1 MKLLYA
7 GICLIAFALSAQAQ
21 KKKKVLFIGNSYTY
35 VNNLP
40 QVLTDLA
47 LSLGDT
53 VVYDSSAPG
62 GYTFQ
67 NHSTN
72 ATTLSKIKSQSWDV
86 VVLQAQS
93 QEPSFPPAQVM
104 SGTYPYGER
113 LVDSVRKYL
122 PCANILF
129 YMTWGRQNGDAANC
143 GFYAPLC
150 TYAGMQARLRESY
163 MLFKDSFM
171 TGVAPV
177 GVAWKK
183 IRASNPTLNLYD
195 PDESHPSFAG
205 TYLAASVFYSSIFL
219 KAANSSTYTASLNA
233 TDAAAMRATAS
244 STVLDSVDLWNLNST
259 TVVPQFTYTSLGN
272 KVYSFQNTSKNAT
285 HYVWSFGSTQT
296 SPTHTFTGNAPYTVK
311 LVARNGCK
319 KDSLQLTIGL
329 ATSIAGF
336 QNTESI
342 SLYPNPV
349 YDVLSIRSA
358 SELKQLVVMNVLGEI
373 VERKAWNT
381 PVLGDELPW
390 QHLKAGMYF
399 ISVESKAGTVYE
411 KILKR

>member
-1 MKLLYA
+1 MKLVYA
-7 GICLIAFALSAQAQ
+7 GICLIAFALSTQAQ

-40 QVLTDLA
+40 QVLSDLA

-53 VVYDSSAPG
+53 VIYDSSAPG

-72 ATTLSKIKSQSWDV
+72 ATTLAKIKSQSWDV

-104 SGTYPYGER
+104 SGTYPYGKN

-143 GFYAPLC
+143 GFYPPLC
-150 TYAGMQARLRESY
+150 TYTGMQARLRESY
-163 MLFKDSFM
+163 MMFKDSFI

-183 IRASNPTLNLYD
+183 IRGSNPTINLYD

-219 KAANSSTYTASLNA
+219 KASNSSTYSSSLNA

-244 STVLDSVDLWNLNST
+244 TTVLDSVALWNLNST

-272 KVYSFQNTSKNAT
+272 KVYSFQNSSKNAT
-285 HYVWSFGSTQT
+285 HYTWSFGSTQA
-296 SPTHTFTGNAPYTVK
+296 SPTHTFTGNPPYIVK
-311 LVARNGCK
+311 LVTRNGCN
-319 KDSLQLTIGL
+319 KDSLQMTIGL
-329 ATSIAGF
+329 PTSVANL
-336 QNTESI
+336 QSNETI

-349 YDVLSIRSA
+349 NDALSIRSA
-358 SELKQLVVMNVLGEI
+358 SELKQLTITNALGEL
-373 VERKAWNT
+373 VERKAWNAG
-381 PVLGDELPW
+381 VMQDELPLH
-390 QHLKAGMYF
+390 QLKSGIYF
-399 ISVESKAGTVYE
+399 ISVESKTGTFYE

>member
-1 MKLLYA
+1 MKLVYA
-7 GICLIAFALSAQAQ
+7 GICLIACVLSAQAQ

-53 VVYDSSAPG
+53 VIYDSSAPG

-72 ATTLSKIKSQSWDV
+72 ATTLAKIKSQNWDV

-93 QEPSFPPAQVM
+93 QEPSFPPTQVM
-104 SGTYPYGER
+104 AGTYPYGGR

-171 TGVAPV
+171 AGVAPV

-183 IRASNPTLNLYD
+183 IRASNPTINLYD

-219 KAANSSTYTASLNA
+219 KAANSSTYIASLNA
-233 TDAAAMRATAS
+233 TDAAAMRTTAS
-244 STVLDSVDLWNLNST
+244 TTVLDSVNLWNLNST

-272 KVYSFQNTSKNAT
+272 QAYSFQNTSKNAT
-285 HYVWSFGSTQT
+285 HYVWSFGSMQA
-296 SPTHTFTGNAPYTVK
+296 SPTHTFTGNPPYTVK

-319 KDSLQLTIGL
+319 KDSLQLIIG
-329 ATSIAGF
+329 APTSVADL
-336 QNTESI
+336 QNNETI

-349 YDVLSIRSA
+349 NDILSIRSA
-358 SELKQLVVMNVLGEI
+358 SGLKQLTVANQLGEI
-373 VERKAWNT
+373 VEHNVWDAT
-381 PVLGDELPW
+381 VLRDELSLH
-390 QHLKAGMYF
+390 HLKAGMYF
-399 ISVESKAGTVYE
+399 VSVETTTGTFYE

>member
-7 GICLIAFALSAQAQ
+7 TICLIALSLTAQA

-40 QVLTDLA
+40 QVLADMA
-47 LSLGDT
+47 LSMGDT
-53 VVYDSSAPG
+53 VIYDSSAPG

-72 ATTLSKIKSQSWDV
+72 ATTLAKIKSQNWDV

-143 GFYAPLC
+143 AGYPPLC

-163 MLFKDSFM
+163 MMFKENFM

-183 IRASNPTLNLYD
+183 IRASNPTINLYD
-195 PDESHPSFAG
+195 PDESHPSIAG
-205 TYLAASVFYSSIFL
+205 TYLAASVFYSSVFL
-219 KAANSSTYTASLNA
+219 RASNTSTYTAGINA
-233 TDAAAMRATAS
+233 TDAAAMRTTAS
-244 STVLDSVDLWNLNST
+244 TTVMDSVALWNLNST

-272 KVYSFQNTSKNAT
+272 NAFAFQNTSKNAT
-285 HYVWSFGSTQT
+285 QYVWNFGSTQA
-296 SPTHTFTGNAPYTVK
+296 SPTHTFTGTPPFIVK

-319 KDSLQLTIGL
+319 KDSVQMSIGL
-329 ATSIAGF
+329 LSSIADL
-336 QNTESI
+336 QNDGII

-349 YDVLSIRSA
+349 SDLLSIHSA
-358 SELKQLVVMNVLGEI
+358 SELKQLIVTNQLGEI
-373 VERKAWNT
+373 VERKTWT
-381 PVLGDELPW
+381 TVVLHDELLL
-390 QHLKAGMYF
+390 HNLKAGIYF
-399 ISVESKAGTVYE
+399 ISVETKAGTVYE
-411 KILKR
+411 KVLKL

>member
-1 MKLLYA
+1 MKLFYA
-7 GICLIAFALSAQAQ
+7 GLCLIGFALSVQAQ

-40 QVLTDLA
+40 QVLADLA
-47 LSLGDT
+47 LSFGDT

-67 NHSTN
+67 NHVGDAN
-72 ATTLSKIKSQSWDV
+72 TLTKIKSQNWDV

-104 SGTYPYGER
+104 SATYPYADR
-113 LVDSVRKYL
+113 LVDSVRKYS
-122 PCANILF
+122 PCANLLF

-143 GFYAPLC
+143 GFYPPLC

-163 MLFKDSFM
+163 MMFKDSFM

-183 IRASNPTLNLYD
+183 IRASNPTINLYD
-195 PDESHPSFAG
+195 PDESHPAFAG

-219 KAANSSTYTASLNA
+219 KASTSSTYIASLNA
-233 TDAAAMRATAS
+233 TDAAAMRTTAS
-244 STVLDSVDLWNLNST
+244 MTVLDSVALWNLNST
-259 TVVPQFTYTSLGN
+259 SVVPQFTYTSLGN
-272 KVYSFQNTSKNAT
+272 KAYAFQNTSKNAT
-285 HYVWSFGSTQT
+285 QYAWNFGSTQA
-296 SPTHTFTGNAPYTVK
+296 SPTHTFTGNPPYLVK

-319 KDSLQLTIGL
+319 KDSVQMSIGL
-329 ATSIAGF
+329 PTSILDL
-336 QNTESI
+336 QHSETI

-349 YDVLSIRSA
+349 NDILTISSA
-358 SELKQLVVMNVLGEI
+358 SELKQLVVSNQLGEV
-373 VERKAWNT
+373 VERQ
-381 PVLGDELPW
+381 VLNATVLQYELRL
-390 QHLKAGMYF
+390 QHLKPGIYF
-399 ISVESKAGTVYE
+399 ISVETKAGTLYE
-411 KILKR
+411 KVLKL

>member
-7 GICLIAFALSAQAQ
+7 AICLIALGLTAQA

-40 QVLTDLA
+40 QVLADMA
-47 LSLGDT
+47 LSMGDT
-53 VVYDSSAPG
+53 VIYDSSAPG

-67 NHSTN
+67 NHLGN
-72 ATTLSKIKSQSWDV
+72 ATTLAKIKSQNWDV

-143 GFYAPLC
+143 AGYPPLC

-183 IRASNPTLNLYD
+183 IRASNPTINLYD
-195 PDESHPSFAG
+195 PDESHPSIAG
-205 TYLAASVFYSSIFL
+205 TYLAASVFYSSVFL
-219 KAANSSTYTASLNA
+219 KSSNTSTYTAGINA
-233 TDAAAMRATAS
+233 MDAAAMRTTAS
-244 STVLDSVDLWNLNST
+244 TTVMDSVALWNLNST

-272 KVYSFQNTSKNAT
+272 NAFAFQNTSKNAT
-285 HYVWSFGSTQT
+285 QYAWNFGSTQA
-296 SPTHTFTGNAPYTVK
+296 SPTHTFTGNPPYTVK

-319 KDSLQLTIGL
+319 KDSVQMSIGL
-329 ATSIAGF
+329 PASIADL
-336 QNTESI
+336 QNDGVI

-349 YDVLSIRSA
+349 SDVLSIRSA
-358 SELKQLVVMNVLGEI
+358 SELKQLIVTNQLGEI
-373 VERKAWNT
+373 VERKTWTTA
-381 PVLGDELPW
+381 VLHDELPL
-390 QHLKAGMYF
+390 QNLKAGIYF
-399 ISVESKAGTVYE
+399 ISVETKAGTVYE
-411 KILKR
+411 KVLKL

>member
-1 MKLLYA
+1 MKLVYA
-7 GICLIAFALSAQAQ
+7 GICLIAFALSTQAQ

-40 QVLTDLA
+40 QVLADLA

-53 VVYDSSAPG
+53 VIYDSSAPG

-72 ATTLSKIKSQSWDV
+72 ATTLAKIKSQSWDV
-86 VVLQAQS
+86 VILQAQS

-104 SGTYPYGER
+104 SGTYPYGKN

-143 GFYAPLC
+143 GFYPPLC

-163 MLFKDSFM
+163 MMFKDSFI

-183 IRASNPTLNLYD
+183 IRASNPTINLYD

-244 STVLDSVDLWNLNST
+244 TTVLDSVALWNLNST

-285 HYVWSFGSTQT
+285 HYVWSFGSTQA
-296 SPTHTFTGNAPYTVK
+296 SPTHTFTGNAPYAVK

-319 KDSLQLTIGL
+319 KDSVQLTIGL
-329 ATSIAGF
+329 ATSIADSQQTG
-336 QNTESI
+336 SI
-342 SLYPNPV
+342 RLYPNPV
-349 YDVLSIRSA
+349 SDVLNINA
-358 SELKQLVVMNVLGEI
+358 DSELKQIVITNQLGEI
-373 VERKAWNT
+373 VLCK
-381 PVLGDELPW
+381 ELNDASH
-390 QHLKAGMYF
+390 QEELQLHDLKAGIYF
-399 ISVESKAGTVYE
+399 ISVESKSGRFYE
-411 KILKR
+411 KVLKR